1 MSSLAIGGL
10 SFAVLLVLL
19 AFGVPVALAMASVA
33 AVGLYF
39 TIGDRFLLSTVESL
53 PYTLGSE
60 YTFVV
65 VPMFVLMGGLA
76 ARAGIIGDLYTAA
89 HRLLDRVRGSLLMAT
104 VLAQAAFAAASGS
117 TVVASSVFT
126 RMALPEMLRFR
137 YDPGVSAGC
146 IAAAGTLAG
155 LIPPSIAMVLFAVLT
170 GEPIGA
176 LLIAGI
182 LPGILTAGAYLFGI
196 RIFLIFRPHWAPRMQ
211 EGFTFADKMRSLS
224 KVWSILILMA
234 LVMGGIYAGWFPPS
248 AAGAV
253 GAAGALVI
261 GLAMRR
267 LSPGGIWDAL
277 IDAAKIT
284 CVIFL
289 IVMAGLLFS
298 RFLVISGFIGDL
310 RSLVIDSNLG
320 VFGFLVI
327 TCIIFLILGMFIDSV
342 SLLVVTVPF
351 LFPISQTLGLDPIWF
366 GVLVVKLI
374 EIAAITPPVG
384 LNLFAVLA
392 AAERQVSS
400 GQLFRGVL
408 PFLAIEMIVLTLLL
422 AFPAISTW
430 LPQTM
435 GA

>member
-1 MSSLAIGGL
+1 MSPLAIGGL
-10 SFAVLLVLL
+10 AFAALL
-19 AFGVPVALAMASVA
+19 ALLAMGVPVALAMGTVA
-33 AVGLYF
+33 AVGLYL
-39 TIGDRFLLSTVESL
+39 TIGERFLFSTFESL

-89 HRLLDRVRGSLLMAT
+89 HRFLERVRGNLLMAT

-126 RMALPEMLRFR
+126 RMALPEMQRFR
-137 YDPGVSAGC
+137 YNGGVSAGC

-182 LPGILTAGAYLFGI
+182 LPGLLTAVGYLVGI
-196 RIFLIFRPHWAPRMQ
+196 RVMLIFKPDWAPPMTERYSVKAKLQ
-211 EGFTFADKMRSLS
+211 SLS
-224 KVWSILILMA
+224 RVWSILILMG

-267 LSPGGIWDAL
+267 LTGQDIWEAL

-298 RFLVISGFIGDL
+298 RFLVISGFIGEL
-310 RSLVIDSNLG
+310 RSFVLASELG
-320 VFGFLVI
+320 IVGFLAI
-327 TCIIFLILGMFIDSV
+327 TVVIFLILGMFIDSV

-351 LFPISQTLGLDPIWF
+351 LFPISQALGLDPIWF

-392 AAERQVSS
+392 AAEGKVES
-400 GQLFRGVL
+400 GALFKGVL
-408 PFLAIEMIVLTLLL
+408 PFLAVEVVVLGLLL
-422 AFPAISTW
+422 AFPGISTW
-430 LPQTM
+430 LPMTM
-435 GA
+435 GV